1 MERKEELA
9 ARQKNFFND
18 RESLSQRMTALDKEV
33 YRLNAQRA
41 KLQEMLE
48 KEVAG
53 RAGKR

>member
-1 MERKEELA
+1 MDGLLNISPKLANVRFYRARK
-9 ARQKNFFND
+9 
-18 RESLSQRMTALDKEV
+18 
-33 YRLNAQRA
+33 